1 MDAFANAFE
10 SLRPGL
16 TVAASRIVGPD
27 DAQDVVMETY
37 LKAWKALPNFNQRS
51 SLKTWLYRIVRNC
64 AIDYTRKR
72 KRSKEVHIV
81 ATEDDDRTI
90 DDLADP
96 REEVPGDAIVSREE
110 KDLVRNALKELDENH
125 RTILL
130 LRYTDEMSYGDMATI
145 LGISIGT
152 VMSRLFNANRKLK
165 RIVKQ
170 LEG

>member
-1 MDAFANAFE
+1 MDKGTLHDLIQQAAKGDMDAFANAFE

-72 KRSKEVHIV
+72 KRSKSWW
-81 ATEDDDRTI
+81 
-90 DDLADP
+90 P
-96 REEVPGDAIVSREE
+96 RNPSDGICAFPDGPPRMRREPMQNE
-110 KDLVRNALKELDENH
+110 WFARPRA
-125 RTILL
+125 R
-130 LRYTDEMSYGDMATI
+130 
-145 LGISIGT
+145 
-152 VMSRLFNANRKLK
+152 
-165 RIVKQ
+165 
-170 LEG
+170 